1 MNFFDS
7 MEGIKLGNLSVSSIL
22 SAVVVFIIC
31 LIIVGRRLLLIAQR
45 KKSEKTR
52 PSANAFL
59 FFFCSISFYELF
71 QRTPIWS
78 PIISCTCFT
87 ISWSIGASALRMLRR
102 TFSGFAELKRVVVIA
117 GLLTA
122 NWIASF
128 SMG

>member
-52 PSANAFL
+52 PRARAVLL
-59 FFFCSISFYELF
+59 FFCFAICDYELF

-78 PIISCTCFT
+78 PIIF
-87 ISWSIGASALRMLRR
+87 
-102 TFSGFAELKRVVVIA
+102 
-117 GLLTA
+117 
-122 NWIASF
+122 
-128 SMG
+128 